1 MGANPRRLHALFW
14 ASLAVYLVW
23 GALYVLRTS
32 FVWGGGRVFLL
43 WDDAM
48 VSMSYARSLVEGHG
62 LVWYPGADRVQGYSN
77 LGVTLLMAAIHLLPL
92 SPTKISLAFQ
102 IVNLGLLAY
111 VAILVRDVT
120 ASLAGSP
127 VPGRAAGMLAMGCA
141 PLAILG
147 LQGTDVVV
155 VVVVLLAA
163 LRLVVTRAQD
173 GGAWPDRVYLLL
185 ALGVLVRLDFA
196 PLFLVFGAASL
207 LFPRSRMSLV
217 RAAAAFAI
225 TLGGI
230 VAFQRAYYGDP
241 LPNTY
246 YLKATGTPVRLM
258 LWSGFNQQLN
268 LHMRAAVP
276 LALAVVA
283 FWALRR
289 RDRRLWLL
297 GALYATVVAYD
308 LRSGGDWVSQYT
320 SRFCAPA
327 LPLLIIGVV
336 AGLWHLAE
344 RVTLGE
350 AGEHEGHPRTPARLG
365 GTPNPPGPSDIPAAV
380 ELTSRRRFAAFA
392 FLSLATLPVV
402 NTVTAFE
409 EWVDPRRETM
419 LKQFNIDNF
428 RLAQYLR
435 AHSRPGATVGVH
447 SAGTIP
453 YFLDRHT
460 IDVLGKCDAHIARMK
475 VPRFRPGHSKWD
487 WDYIMRERRPDVLDH
502 ATRGLDERKDFLA
515 QYGRVVVDGVEFVLR
530 RESRD
535 EIDDPAVRIDPI
547 TPRSSAAKAATAPAV
562 LAPTPEG

>member
-1 MGANPRRLHALFW
+1 MSAPALARSTSATPPSPGRLHTLFW
-14 ASLAVYLVW
+14 VSLASYLAW
-23 GALYVLRTS
+23 GALYIYRTS
-32 FVWGGGRVFLL
+32 FVWEGERVFLL

-48 VSMSYARSLVEGHG
+48 VSMRYARNLVEGHG
-62 LVWYPGADRVQGYSN
+62 LVWYPGAERVQGYSN
-77 LGVTLLMAAIHLLPL
+77 LGITLLMAAIHLLPL
-92 SPTKISLAFQ
+92 SATKISLAFQ

-111 VAILVRDVT
+111 AVILVRDVT
-120 ASLAGSP
+120 ASLGGSL
-127 VPGRAAGMLAMGCA
+127 VPGLVAGMVAMGCA

-155 VVVVLLAA
+155 FVVLLLAA
-163 LRLVVTRAQD
+163 LRLVVTATRE

-185 ALGVLVRLDFA
+185 ALGVVVRLDFA
-196 PLFLVFGAASL
+196 PLFVVFAAASL
-207 LFPRSRMSLV
+207 LFPRSRASLV
-217 RAAAAFAI
+217 VAAGVFAI

-230 VAFQRAYYGDP
+230 LGFEYAYYGDP

-258 LWSGFNQQLN
+258 IWNGFNQQLN

-276 LALAVVA
+276 VALAVVA
-283 FWALRR
+283 FWVLRR
-289 RDRRLWLL
+289 RDRRLLLL
-297 GALYATVVAYD
+297 GVLYVTVVAYD
-308 LRSGGDWVSQYT
+308 MRSGGDWIAQYT

-327 LPLLIIGVV
+327 LPLLIIGAVT
-336 AGLWHLAE
+336 ALWLLAE
-344 RVTLGE
+344 RVTF
-350 AGEHEGHPRTPARLG
+350 G
-365 GTPNPPGPSDIPAAV
+365 GGDAA
-380 ELTSRRRFAAFA
+380 ELTSGQRFAAFA

-402 NTVTAFE
+402 NTVTAGE
-409 EWVDPRRETM
+409 EWMDPRRETM
-419 LKQFNIDNF
+419 WKQFNIDNF

-453 YFLDRHT
+453 YFLDRYT

-502 ATRGLDERKDFLA
+502 TTRGLDERPDFLA
-515 QYGRVVVDGVEFVLR
+515 QYGRVAVDGVEFFLR
-530 RESRD
+530 LESRD
-535 EIDDPAVRIDPI
+535 EIDDPTVRVDPV
-547 TPRSSAAKAATAPAV
+547 TPRSGAAKAPTSPAV